1 MVSGYMFSLIIS
13 RNFASVL
20 THHHGW
26 ATGRASIGELENIGA
41 AAHRRPS
48 ATAQLRLRTKFSNFR
63 DSQSSMIITIKI
75 LTCPILHAS
84 ACLIGE
90 TRNQD
95 MIHLKC
101 RNNGETAH
109 SCCQGDSDPLV
120 DTTVVIIA
128 TTVAGY
134 SFIVPDCENGET
146 PSGWEARVPY
156 DQMGQG
162 MRMARCRVG
171 CQNNFPLGVPV
182 DPHTATGRCVATRQT
197 LPANSAT
204 RANTDNLSSDIPSKS
219 PKTSRF
225 WLS

>member
-1 MVSGYMFSLIIS
+1 MPSYAGLPRDVCWNEWHRLLHEAVTYLRALTMVSGYMFSLIIS

-101 RNNGETAH
+101 RDNGETAH

-120 DTTVVIIA
+120 DTSNNRH
-128 TTVAGY
+128 Y
-134 SFIVPDCENGET
+134 S
-146 PSGWEARVPY
+146 
-156 DQMGQG
+156 
-162 MRMARCRVG
+162 
-171 CQNNFPLGVPV
+171 
-182 DPHTATGRCVATRQT
+182 
-197 LPANSAT
+197 
-204 RANTDNLSSDIPSKS
+204 
-219 PKTSRF
+219 SRLF
-225 WLS
+225 FYRP